1 MHNSHRSEAYLAYV
15 IETKKER
22 PSVSN
27 IPTFSDFPDM
37 FSEEFLGFPSQREI
51 EFAINVVPSATS
63 ASITSYRMDPLEL
76 KESKLQL
83 QER

>member
-22 PSVSN
+22 PSVSD
-27 IPTFSDFPDM
+27 IPTFSDFPDV
-37 FSEEFLGFPSQREI
+37 FPEELLGLPPHREI
-51 EFAINVVPSATS
+51 EFVINVVPSTTP
-63 ASITSYRMDPLEL
+63 ASITPYQMAPLEL